1 MIIASIAITTKPD
14 RTEYVVGDE
23 LDTTGIAVSVEYTDG
38 TVEALE
44 LYDYIVK
51 SSGFSNT
58 SGTKKITVEYQ
69 RLADISTTFSV
80 LVYPYITYNGLRYE
94 SVDNEYKC
102 YVSGVADEL
111 EPNSVVTIPSTVKVG
126 DL

>member
-51 SSGFSNT
+51 SSGFIAIQNNT
-58 SGTKKITVEYQ
+58 AHT
-69 RLADISTTFSV
+69 
-80 LVYPYITYNGLRYE
+80 
-94 SVDNEYKC
+94 
-102 YVSGVADEL
+102 
-111 EPNSVVTIPSTVKVG
+111 
-126 DL
+126 